1 MSCSHFARDASK
13 MTSGYTKFLLV
24 TLLVASMGD
33 SAVAFLETPRPLALR
48 ARYAA
53 SGLSRRLNTRVLASS
68 LPSEALIAEEDG
80 QKSLDEKPQHSKVS
94 LVEGF
99 TLRRNQKISSPRSI
113 WVLSSIYIVFAGL
126 ALITSYH
133 VSEPSKF
140 YVSMLVSV
148 FLSHVL
154 YAFWSWPKLWSI

>member
-1 MSCSHFARDASK
+1 
-13 MTSGYTKFLLV
+13 
-24 TLLVASMGD
+24 MGD

-113 WVLSSIYIVFAGL
+113 
-126 ALITSYH
+126 
-133 VSEPSKF
+133 
-140 YVSMLVSV
+140 
-148 FLSHVL
+148 
-154 YAFWSWPKLWSI
+154 